1 MLFTIEPV
9 LRTHLSSLKSEKDG
23 GPPPIEKSF
32 VRKGDKLAN
41 PAKPAPR
48 KSLLS
53 GSTDWRLLVDFTDR
67 NIVSPPEIIAT
78 SERPDI
84 VIWSVTLKKVIMIEL
99 TCPAEEGIEANRER
113 KHVRYEQLTQDIAI
127 AGWVPDLLTIEFG
140 ARGYVAYSTER
151 CFRQLGMQK
160 RTVSSLCKS
169 LSRVVARCSYA
180 IYLSRKNKD
189 WDKKRE
195 LLTEADVLR
204 RSVQGQATA

>member
-1 MLFTIEPV
+1 MLSTIEPV
-9 LRTHLSSLKSEKDG
+9 LKAHLSSLKNEKDG

-32 VRKGDKLAN
+32 VRKDNKLAN
-41 PAKPAPR
+41 PAKPPPHQ
-48 KSLLS
+48 SLLS
-53 GSTDWRLLVDFTDR
+53 RSTDWRLLVDFTDR
-67 NIVSPPEIIAT
+67 NIVFPPEIIAT

-99 TCPAEEGIEANRER
+99 TCPAEVGIEAARER
-113 KHVRYEQLTQDIAI
+113 KLGRYTQLKQDIEEV
-127 AGWVPDLLTIEFG
+127 GWVAGLLTLEVG

-160 RTVSSLCKS
+160 QKVSSLCKS

-189 WDKKRE
+189 WDRNRE
-195 LLTEADVLR
+195 LLAEADVPCQA
-204 RSVQGQATA
+204 VQDQTTT